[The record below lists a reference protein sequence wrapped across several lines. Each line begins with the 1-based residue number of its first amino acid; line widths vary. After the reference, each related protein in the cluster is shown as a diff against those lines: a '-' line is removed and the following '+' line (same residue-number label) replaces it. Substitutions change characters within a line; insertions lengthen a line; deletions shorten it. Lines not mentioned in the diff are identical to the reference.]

1 MTETGAEGQAERS
14 DGIEGANPVRD
25 EDAFDVEAV
34 RTWLAAQGRDLV
46 GEIAVQQF
54 GGGASNLTYSLRT
67 ATDDLILR
75 RPPAGRKAAGAHDMG
90 REFRVQS
97 ALKEPFGLV
106 PDMVAFCEDESV
118 IGSDFYVMERLDG
131 LIPRRDLPSGL
142 DLDES
147 AARDLCRTFVD
158 TLIKLHRVDT
168 TRPDIAAL
176 GKGSGYVERQITG
189 WSARYRNAHT
199 DDAPGFEKVMGW
211 LAERMPA
218 DVANCVIHNDFRFD
232 NVVLDPGLITGEPS
246 RVIGVLDWEMATLGD
261 PLMDLGGN
269 LAYWVQPDD
278 DEGFQLVRRQPS
290 NVAGMFTRAEFVEYY
305 CAEMGLSVDAEQW
318 KFYEVY
324 GLFRFA
330 VIAQQ
335 IYYRFFHGQTTN
347 EMYAMFGQAV
357 HYYEDR
363 CLRVIAGTV

>member
-1 MTETGAEGQAERS
+1 MAE
-14 DGIEGANPVRD
+14 IEGAAAVRE
-25 EDAFDVEAV
+25 EDAFDLEAV
-34 RTWLAAQGRDLV
+34 RTWLAGHGVALV
-46 GEIAVQQF
+46 GDVEIQQF

-67 ATDDLILR
+67 PEHDLILR
-75 RPPAGRKAAGAHDMG
+75 RPPAGQKAKGAHDMG
-90 REFRVQS
+90 REYRIQS
-97 ALKEPFGLV
+97 ALQEPFGLV
-106 PDMVAFCEDESV
+106 PEMVAFCEDESV
-118 IGSDFYVMERLDG
+118 IGSEFYVMRRLDG
-131 LIPRRDLPSGL
+131 IIPRRDLPEGL
-142 DLDES
+142 DLDETR
-147 AARDLCRTFVD
+147 ARALCTTFVD

-168 TRPDIAAL
+168 SLPEVAAM
-176 GKGSGYVERQITG
+176 GKGTGYVERQIGG
-189 WSARYRNAHT
+189 WSTRYRNAHT
-199 DDAPGFEKVMGW
+199 EDAPGFEKVMAW

-232 NVVLDPGLITGEPS
+232 NVVLAADDPSTI
-246 RVIGVLDWEMATLGD
+246 IGVLDWEMATLGD

-290 NVAGMFTRAEFVEYY
+290 NVPGMMTRAEIVAYY
-305 CAEMGLSVDAEQW
+305 CEQMADVIGRSSITPEEW

-335 IYYRFFHGQTTN
+335 IYYRYFHGQTTN
-347 EMYAMFGQAV
+347 EMYALFGQAV

-363 CLRVIAGTV
+363 CLRVIDGSI